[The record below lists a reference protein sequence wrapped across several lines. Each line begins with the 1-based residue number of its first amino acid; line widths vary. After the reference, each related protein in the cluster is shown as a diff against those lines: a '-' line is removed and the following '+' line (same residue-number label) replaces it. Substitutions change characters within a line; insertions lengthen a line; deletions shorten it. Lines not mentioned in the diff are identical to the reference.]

1 MRALLE
7 HAHDAVISID
17 EHGRV
22 SQWNRA
28 AERLF
33 GWSPI
38 ETIGQPVADLIVPPA
53 LRGEVAGL
61 VARYA
66 TAERLEDAHQR
77 VTLQAI
83 DRSGRQ
89 LSVEVSLTATRV
101 AGRWELTAFGHDV
114 SERREFEA
122 RLRAMALSDGLT
134 GLANRRGFMEALEK
148 AVSRHARGGPE
159 LALLFLDLDG
169 FKEVNDSLGH
179 ATGDALLVT
188 VATRLTDCLRPGD
201 TIARLGGDEF
211 AILVEGAQTGTE
223 FTNAAERIREALEP
237 AVVVDGRSL
246 FIRASVGIATAEIG
260 MVDAD
265 QLIRNAD
272 LAMYQAK
279 ERRDGEFA
287 LYDPSMHSTLVER
300 LALEAELRTAVS
312 EGLMKVHYQPTYT
325 LDQGALVGVEAL
337 LRWTHPERGEI
348 APDVFIPLAE
358 QTGLIHELGRF
369 VLREACLQGQRW
381 RELAPDTVLTIG
393 VNVSTRQLQRATF
406 AEEVREAL
414 AESGF
419 PAKHLILEMTES
431 VLMND
436 TDSSLATLKELKA
449 MGLRIAIDDFGTG
462 YSSLSY
468 LHRFPVD
475 ILKIDRSFIE
485 RLSDSDARDSLVQ
498 SIVQLGHTLQLET
511 VAEGIEDNTQLQA
524 LRRLGC
530 EMAQGF
536 HFGRPGPP
544 DEVANLLM
552 LASSSADVSD
562 NPAATSVNPAD
573 AGKIPGQRPAAE
585 LSVRSGGDGE

>member
-1 MRALLE
+1 LTHQAF
-7 HAHDAVISID
+7 HDS
-17 EHGRV
+17 
-22 SQWNRA
+22 
-28 AERLF
+28 
-33 GWSPI
+33 
-38 ETIGQPVADLIVPPA
+38 
-53 LRGEVAGL
+53 
-61 VARYA
+61 
-66 TAERLEDAHQR
+66 
-77 VTLQAI
+77 
-83 DRSGRQ
+83 
-89 LSVEVSLTATRV
+89 
-101 AGRWELTAFGHDV
+101 
-114 SERREFEA
+114 
-122 RLRAMALSDGLT
+122 LT
-134 GLANRRGFMEALEK
+134 GLANRALFLDR
-148 AVSRHARGGPE
+148 VRHAMRRRTDAETVGV
-159 LALLFLDLDG
+159 LFLDLDG

-223 FTNAAERIREALEP
+223 FTNAAERIRAALEP